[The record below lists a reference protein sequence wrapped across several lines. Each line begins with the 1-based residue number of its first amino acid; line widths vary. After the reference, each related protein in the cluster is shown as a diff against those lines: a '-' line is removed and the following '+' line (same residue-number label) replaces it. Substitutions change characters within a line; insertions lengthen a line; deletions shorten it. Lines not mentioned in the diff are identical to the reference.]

1 MNVRFESVCFA
12 VAFLCDSHEETDLQ
26 QCCTFAVE
34 EKQPKVFIIFEGKNL
49 FERCE
54 SLATFLG
61 NLHDPLSHS
70 ECCKCSERD
79 RERPLSTESREG
91 L

>member
-1 MNVRFESVCFA
+1 MFASNRFA
-12 VAFLCDSHEETDLQ
+12 LLQ
-26 QCCTFAVE
+26 PFYAILTKRLTCSNAAHFAVE
-34 EKQPKVFIIFEGKNL
+34 EKQPKVFIIFEGKKL

>member
-1 MNVRFESVCFA
+1 MFASIRFA
-12 VAFLCDSHEETDLQ
+12 LLQ
-26 QCCTFAVE
+26 PFYAILTKRLTCSNAAHFAVE
-34 EKQPKVFIIFEGKNL
+34 EKQPKVFIIFEGKKL